1 MTLLEAV
8 NIVLRALSE
17 HTVSSVEIRHPSVT
31 LALDK
36 IEIAREEVL
45 NEGWWFNNIQITI
58 NRDTDNRIAYP
69 PEALQFVPDK
79 YECIVRGGYLYNAQA
94 QSFEFTENVSGMA
107 TYDILWDDLPNAVQR
122 LVAFSAAASAYSDDM
137 GGDPPSSVMSG
148 LSIASGQ
155 VQAMHVRQRR
165 FSAKQRPEWARY
177 ESARRG

>member
-17 HTVSSVEIRHPSVT
+17 HTVASVEIRHPSVT

-45 NEGWWFNNIQITI
+45 NEGWWFNNIYITI
-58 NRDTDNRIAYP
+58 NRDTNGNVAYP
-69 PEALQFVPDK
+69 ADALQFVPDK
-79 YECIVRGGYLYNAQA
+79 YECIVRDGLLYNAQA
-94 QSFEFTENVSGMA
+94 GSFVFTEDVSGTV
-107 TYDILWDDLPNAVQR
+107 TYDVAWDDLPNAVQR

-148 LSIASGQ
+148 LSVASAQ

-165 FSAKQRPEWARY
+165 YSAKQRPQWVRY

>member
-45 NEGWWFNNIQITI
+45 NEGWWFNNIYITI
-58 NRDTDNRIAYP
+58 NRDSNNNIVYP
-69 PEALQFVPDK
+69 AGALQFVPDK
-79 YECIVRGGYLYNAQA
+79 YECIVRDGLLYNTDS
-94 QSFEFTENVSGMA
+94 QSFVFSEDVSGVV
-107 TYDILWDDLPNAVQR
+107 TYDIAWDDLPNAAQR

-137 GGDPPSSVMSG
+137 GGDPPQSVISG
-148 LSIASGQ
+148 LSMASSQ
-155 VQAMHVRQRR
+155 LQAMHVRQRR
-165 FSAKQRPEWARY
+165 YSAKQRPQWVRY